1 MDKFTEKSVRR
12 MLLRISN
19 VQFGSS
25 VITDPLQYYDL
36 LKDNQEQEAF
46 LKQKIN
52 SATLSDLILKAQQ

>member
-25 VITDPLQYYDL
+25 VIADPLQYYDL
-36 LKDNQEQEAF
+36 LKNNQEQEAF

-52 SATLSDLILKAQQ
+52 PATLSVLILKTQR